1 MYVALDKTGV
11 ISIKKWQKNI
21 MEVFHINPEKEI
33 TGEKQL
39 KGMSFNFWVN
49 LVSSKPLH
57 HFYNHVVHSYPA
69 RVIWLWILTTQQWF
83 ICRLERQIGMG
94 RAVQHS
100 YPACPSGLHSEAL
113 TPYCALRRERWLQIN
128 FMFLMQKCCSKMLR
142 LNAGPTLWDHNTSVR
157 AQVVGS

>member
-11 ISIKKWQKNI
+11 ISIKKMTKNI

-57 HFYNHVVHSYPA
+57 HF
-69 RVIWLWILTTQQWF
+69 
-83 ICRLERQIGMG
+83 
-94 RAVQHS
+94 
-100 YPACPSGLHSEAL
+100 
-113 TPYCALRRERWLQIN
+113 
-128 FMFLMQKCCSKMLR
+128 
-142 LNAGPTLWDHNTSVR
+142 
-157 AQVVGS
+157 